1 MAERTALPNPKCQRR
16 QKSQYG
22 AEKHLKI
29 PNNGGIQTMPNIDTS
44 TIEGFAAM
52 TAEQKVEALLKAE
65 IPEAVDLSQ
74 YVAKKTFDEKAT
86 EAANLSKQLKAKMTD
101 DEAAKAQA
109 EADRKALEDKYTEL
123 LRKSTIAEHTA
134 RYIAM
139 PGYDEKLARETAE
152 ALFDGDMERVFANQ
166 QKANVAYEK
175 KLRADLVKQD
185 PKPDGAGGGDS
196 GKDDAVEFAK
206 KLGKQRA
213 DALKNAN
220 EGLKHYF

>member
-1 MAERTALPNPKCQRR
+1 MAT
-16 QKSQYG
+16 
-22 AEKHLKI
+22 
-29 PNNGGIQTMPNIDTS
+29 IDIS
-44 TIEGFAAM
+44 TIEGFDGM
-52 TAEQKVEALLKAE
+52 TAEQKVDALLKAE
-65 IPEAVDLSQ
+65 IPE
-74 YVAKKTFDEKAT
+74 K
-86 EAANLSKQLKAKMTD
+86 
-101 DEAAKAQA
+101 
-109 EADRKALEDKYTEL
+109 LEGKYTEL

-166 QKANVAYEK
+166 QKANAAYEK

-185 PKPDGAGGGDS
+185 PKPDGAGCGEV
-196 GKDDAVEFAK
+196 GKNEAVEFAK

>member
-1 MAERTALPNPKCQRR
+1 
-16 QKSQYG
+16 
-22 AEKHLKI
+22 
-29 PNNGGIQTMPNIDTS
+29 MPTIDTS
-44 TIEGFAAM
+44 TIEGFEGM
-52 TAEQKVEALLKAE
+52 SAEQKVEALLKAE
-65 IPEAVDLSQ
+65 IPEKVDLSL
-74 YVAKKTFDEKAT
+74 YVSKDTADKYAT
-86 EAANLSKQLKAKMTD
+86 EAAELKKQLKSRMTD

-109 EADRKALEDKYTEL
+109 DADRKALEDKYTEL

-152 ALFDGDMERVFANQ
+152 ALFDGKMDVVFANQ
-166 QKANVAYEK
+166 QKANAAYEK

-185 PKPDGAGGGDS
+185 PKPDGAGGGTEE
-196 GKDDAVEFAK
+196 KDEAVEFAK

-213 DALKNAN
+213 EALKNAN

>member
-1 MAERTALPNPKCQRR
+1 
-16 QKSQYG
+16 
-22 AEKHLKI
+22 
-29 PNNGGIQTMPNIDTS
+29 MPIDT
-44 TIEGFAAM
+44 TVIEGFESM
-52 TAEQKVEALLKAE
+52 TAEQKVEALLKVE
-65 IPEAVDLSQ
+65 VPEKIDLSG
-74 YVAKKTFDEKAT
+74 YVKKDLFDKTASELAEAKKTIKG
-86 EAANLSKQLKAKMTD
+86 KMSE

-109 EADRKALEDKYTEL
+109 DADRKALEDKYTEL

-152 ALFDGDMERVFANQ
+152 VFENQ
-166 QKANVAYEK
+166 QKANAAYEK

-185 PKPDGAGGGDS
+185 PKPDGAGGGS
-196 GKDDAVEFAK
+196 EEKDEAVEFAK

>member
-1 MAERTALPNPKCQRR
+1 
-16 QKSQYG
+16 
-22 AEKHLKI
+22 
-29 PNNGGIQTMPNIDTS
+29 
-44 TIEGFAAM
+44 
-52 TAEQKVEALLKAE
+52 
-65 IPEAVDLSQ
+65 
-74 YVAKKTFDEKAT
+74 
-86 EAANLSKQLKAKMTD
+86 MTD

-109 EADRKALEDKYTEL
+109 DADRKALEDKYTEL

-152 ALFDGDMERVFANQ
+152 ALFDGKMDVVFANQ
-166 QKANVAYEK
+166 QKANAAYEK

-185 PKPDGAGGGDS
+185 PKPDGAGGGEG
-196 GKDDAVEFAK
+196 GKDEAVEFAK

>member
-1 MAERTALPNPKCQRR
+1 
-16 QKSQYG
+16 
-22 AEKHLKI
+22 
-29 PNNGGIQTMPNIDTS
+29 MPIDT
-44 TIEGFAAM
+44 TVIEGFESM
-52 TAEQKVEALLKAE
+52 TAEQKVEALLKVE
-65 IPEAVDLSQ
+65 VPEKIDLSG
-74 YVAKKTFDEKAT
+74 YVKKDLFDKTASELAEAKKTIKG
-86 EAANLSKQLKAKMTD
+86 KMSE

-109 EADRKALEDKYTEL
+109 DADRKALEDKYTEL

-152 ALFDGDMERVFANQ
+152 ALFDGNMEKVFENQ
-166 QKANVAYEK
+166 QKANAAYEK

-185 PKPDGAGGGDS
+185 PKPDGAGGGS
-196 GKDDAVEFAK
+196 EEKDEAVEFAK

-220 EGLKHYF
+220 EGLKHYFDEKERNR

>member
-1 MAERTALPNPKCQRR
+1 MKISTDRIQGFAEMSDADKVTALLGLDVPDP
-16 QKSQYG
+16 
-22 AEKHLKI
+22 
-29 PNNGGIQTMPNIDTS
+29 
-44 TIEGFAAM
+44 
-52 TAEQKVEALLKAE
+52 
-65 IPEAVDLSQ
+65 VDLSG
-74 YVAKKTFDEKAT
+74 YVKKEVFDAKAT
-86 EAANLSKQLKAKMTD
+86 EAANLSKQLKSKMTD

-109 EADRKALEDKYTEL
+109 DADRKALEDKYTEL

-152 ALFDGDMERVFANQ
+152 ALFDGKMDVVFANQ
-166 QKANVAYEK
+166 QKANAAYEK

-185 PKPDGAGGGDS
+185 PKPDGAGGGEG
-196 GKDDAVEFAK
+196 GKDEAVEFAK

-220 EGLKHYF
+220 EGLKHYFCALCSLTICVETRNKTRQISQEI